1 VVALWAWLLACGG
14 ALDGAPGA
22 DAPDPV
28 DAEDALVARRVRL
41 LTREEYRNT
50 VTALLPQLGAA
61 TCEQDADCNL
71 EDQSCDAGVCAADP
85 CARHTFVWR
94 AGGVQGAE
102 VVVAG
107 SFNGWAPTA
116 SAGALPMAWVPE
128 QGLYYAKAT
137 LTDAAHSY
145 KFVVDGSRWL
155 ADPANPQTT
164 PDGFGGQNSVVVAAC
179 AGAAPPD
186 DGAFDPTAGWLPES
200 RPAEFAFD
208 NHAEAGLVSADRAD
222 AYLTAAAAIAAR
234 VVPDAA
240 AADAWLGCRADDDA
254 CLSSWIASFG
264 ARAWRRPLSAEEV
277 LRLQGYALAEPDRG
291 QGVSVALQV
300 LLASPSFL
308 YRPEV
313 GAPQGDRYVLDG
325 VEASSALSYFLWG
338 APPDDALEADALAG
352 ALATGEGREA
362 AARRMWSDPRARQT
376 VRRFALAWLGVEPLA
391 TVAKSSAMFPA
402 FDEALRA
409 AMREETADF
418 VEAVVFDGGGRFDDL
433 LTARWTVADA
443 PLRALYGLPSG
454 EGRVDLPAERAGVL
468 GHASILAVQAHSDQ
482 TSPIRR
488 GLFVRQRLLCEQFA
502 PPPAAA
508 GGVPDVDPSATT
520 RERFAQHSADPA
532 CATCHRF
539 IDPLGFGFE
548 AFDALGAHRT
558 TEHGLPID
566 ASGELRD
573 VEGQGSG
580 TSAPFA
586 SLPELGAALA
596 ASEAAPACF
605 VAQVVRFALGADVRP
620 DDPRLAALQARF
632 QASGHDV
639 EDLWVAVAG
648 SSLFVERAP

>member
-1 VVALWAWLLACGG
+1 V
-14 ALDGAPGA
+14 
-22 DAPDPV
+22 APDPI
-28 DAEDALVARRVRL
+28 DAGDAVVARRVRL

-50 VTALLPQLGAA
+50 VAEILPQLGAA
-61 TCEQDADCNL
+61 TCEGDADCNL
-71 EDQSCDAGVCAADP
+71 EAQSCDAGVCAADP

-94 AGGVQGAE
+94 AGSAQGGE

-116 SAGALPMAWVPE
+116 SAGALRMTWVPE

-137 LTDAAHSY
+137 LPDATHSY
-145 KFVVDGSRWL
+145 KFVVDGVRWL
-155 ADPANPQTT
+155 ADPGNPQTT
-164 PDGFGGQNSVVVAAC
+164 PDGFGGQNSVFIASC

-186 DGAFDPTAGWLPES
+186 DGAFDPTAGWLPAS
-200 RPAEFAFD
+200 RPAEFPFD
-208 NHAEAGLVSADRAD
+208 NHAESGLVHADRAD
-222 AYLTAAAAIAAR
+222 AYLAAAAQIAAR
-234 VVPDAA
+234 VVPDGA
-240 AADAWLGCRADDDA
+240 AADAWLGCPAGDPA
-254 CLSSWIASFG
+254 CLSAWISSFG

-277 LRLQGYALAEPDRG
+277 ARLEGYALAEPDRA

-300 LLASPSFL
+300 MLASPSFL
-308 YRPEV
+308 YRSEI
-313 GAPQGDRYVLDG
+313 GAPRGDRYVLDD
-325 VEASSALSYFLWG
+325 VEVASALSYFLWG
-338 APPDDALEADALAG
+338 GPPDEALSADARAG

-362 AARRMWSDPRARQT
+362 AARRMASDPRARAA

-391 TVAKSSAMFPA
+391 TVAKSDAMFPA

-418 VEAVVFDGGGRFDDL
+418 VEAVVFGGGRFLDL

-443 PLRALYGLPSG
+443 PLRALYGLPAG

-488 GLFVRQRLLCEQFA
+488 GLFVRQRLLCESFA

-520 RERFAQHSADPA
+520 RERFAQHAADPA

-548 AFDALGAHRT
+548 AFDAVGAHRT

-580 TSAPFA
+580 TTTPFA
-586 SLPELGAALA
+586 SLPELGDALA

-605 VAQVVRFALGADVRP
+605 VAQVVRFALGADVRV
-620 DDPRLAALQARF
+620 DDPRLASLQARF
-632 QASGHDV
+632 EASGGDIL
-639 EDLWVAVAG
+639 DLWVAVAG
-648 SSLFVERAP
+648 SDLLVERAP